1 MVLKPRRWSKPPKG
15 PRQTFYPGG
24 QEDPLCDLSLSQ
36 PTGLKS
42 PDPSFDQ
49 AFIPRV
55 YQEPKRLP
63 WTHRHRE
70 SGDLSREPHRHA
82 RTCSP
87 NYHRFATL
95 HAQAARPPAGSQ
107 SPGQAGVSKGPARQL
122 IPPNSQT
129 PPPPSPFN
137 KTGQSP
143 EWTSP

>member
-24 QEDPLCDLSLSQ
+24 QEEPLCDLSLSQ

-63 WTHRHRE
+63 GTHRHRE
-70 SGDLSREPHRHA
+70 SGDLLREHHGEERG
-82 RTCSP
+82 CSP
-87 NYHRFATL
+87 TSHHSPTF
-95 HAQAARPPAGSQ
+95 HAHPSTTRSGSQ
-107 SPGQAGVSKGPARQL
+107 SPGKAAVAKAPAPQL
-122 IPPNSQT
+122 TPANSQT
-129 PPPPSPFN
+129 KPTPPFHEGSKP
-137 KTGQSP
+137 
-143 EWTSP
+143 